1 MAAALGGAGAAEEQE
16 RWLADALSVVK
27 QQAFHMKRAL
37 DANNIREALKFS
49 ALMLSELR
57 TSKLSPQKYY
67 ELYMRI
73 FDDLRHLESFF
84 GEANR
89 NGRSCADLYELVQ
102 HAGNVVPRLYLLCTV
117 GSVYIKSKEAPAKDV
132 LKDLVEMT
140 RGVQHPVRGLFL
152 RSYLSQISRD
162 KLPDV
167 GSEYAGE
174 GGAIED
180 AVEFVLQNF
189 TEMNKLWVRMQ
200 HQGGSKEKERREKE
214 RSELRDLVGK
224 NLHVLSQLEG
234 VHLEMYES
242 TVLPRILEQVVNCK
256 DEIAQFYLMDC
267 VIQVFP
273 DDFHLRTLQT
283 LLGACPQLQPG
294 VDVKTVMSQLM
305 DRLSKYAAM
314 SPEVLPEFLEVDAFS
329 KFSEAVAKVI
339 EAQPDMALD
348 GAVSLHVSLLTFVL
362 QVHSDRLDY
371 VDHVLGAMVRYLEG
385 RGKVK
390 DVKATK
396 QLMLLLTSPLEK
408 FSDIVTVLLLEN
420 FPRLMDHLD
429 TGTNKIMASVI
440 VQSILKNGTIIQES
454 ATVEALLDLL
464 KELIQETDDAV
475 PLDESDHE
483 DFLDEQG
490 LVAKLVHVLYT
501 EDPEEMYKILSTTRK
516 HLASGGSKRLPY
528 TYPSLVFC
536 TLKLVRSLQNVEES
550 EEAEGVSRS
559 KLFRF
564 LHQAASEC
572 QMEDLAYEFFTQAFV
587 LYEEDISDSKAQ
599 ITAIYLIIGTL
610 QRTLVFGPE
619 NRDTL
624 THKATGYS
632 AKLLKRPDQCRAVYT
647 CSHLFWN
654 DDERGVR
661 DGERVVL
668 CLKRA
673 LKIANAAQRMSS
685 ATRGSSGPATLFV
698 ELLNKYLY
706 FFDKGT
712 PQVTSNVIQGL
723 LQLIAAE
730 MASES
735 AAQDDATDTL
745 YRNTVAHIAYMKQKG
760 GEQGARYDLVQ
771 AGVNFDWVELARC
784 NAVAK
789 EDASEGLGND
799 CAAARCAHGHW
810 RVLPRRPAAKVGATH
825 HDGIAAHGVGAE
837 LLVLVGAAGHE
848 REVLG
853 GDDLVRVHVVAHHE
867 AAPADHAPR
876 GLRLRRVVGDARC
889 GAGDAAH
896 ERTAVALGVLL
907 QLFPHL
913 LPLVQEYFSFAPP
926 PFARLLPRASGAL
939 PFSAAPEL
947 SVVDILAASYRL
959 LTAEAAIFGPLWDW
973 SPLASLLLPQPA
985 AAAAP
990 TSENSVAAM
999 GIWEAGDEGAGGSQ
1013 VRWLAGQALA
1023 LVLRMGDGPRR
1034 RLFRHTAGL
1043 PRREE
1048 LACILWWQEL
1058 ERQLAAERARF
1069 FLEPHLDPLSRR
1081 GTEASTSGPAPRRG
1095 GLYVSVCGVQLPRRS
1110 MASGKAGAA
1119 LAAPA
1124 AVPHGDSMV
1133 LTTTTSN
1140 NLEAIAIALCRRR
1153 PVLLEGPS
1161 GVGKSALIDEVARLT
1176 DNFDV
1181 VKVHLDDQ
1189 MDSKTLLG
1197 TYVCTDTPGEFRW
1210 QPGALTQ
1217 AVNQGLWVVFEDVD
1231 MAPSEVLSALI
1242 PLLED
1247 RRLYIPGRGEVVE
1260 AHPAFQM
1267 FATVTSGAGGR
1278 VLAGSDVLRGL
1289 WTQVTIH
1296 PAADNELHQIV
1307 ESKFPTLAPIAS
1319 KLIETLR
1326 AMKRFTAE
1334 ARQAVSTETVAAGTD
1349 AVLVTRQFSTRDL
1362 LKLCKR
1368 LAALG
1373 ASLFTGPVLSD
1384 HARELVFLEA
1394 LDCFVGS
1401 VARPVYWQHMAGT
1414 IGSLWGV
1421 SVDRVRYFLA
1431 LHKPTLQIN
1440 TREAHIGRASLPVRR
1455 QEGMGTH
1462 QGTGRPL
1469 FAATGHVAR
1478 LLEKIA
1484 VATRSLEPVLLV
1496 GETGTGKT
1504 AAVQWLARQANVP
1517 LTIVNMSQQSDS
1529 ADLLG
1534 GFKPIESQ
1542 ALCGPLLDTFNRLFR
1557 RTFSYQH
1564 NHDFLARLQKFAE
1577 KSRWAHLLKAFD
1589 LAMEKVS
1596 GLLKDSKGS
1605 LLQQEQGM
1613 QEGPRQRKKRK
1624 QLDDATV
1631 KDWRDFRKD
1640 LDRVKRQ
1647 VEASENAFAF
1657 SFVEGALVKAL
1668 AMGRWLLLDEINLAP
1683 ADTLERLTGVLEG
1696 EAGSLALTERGDVA
1710 TVVRHE
1716 GFRIF
1721 ACMNPATDVGKK
1733 DLPPGLRQ
1741 RFTEIF
1747 VDELTEPDDLC
1758 PIVYQYMEGTSPS
1771 PPVDD
1776 VVNFYLAAR
1785 REAEET
1791 LLDGANQRPQYSL
1804 RTLTRALEYT
1814 KSAVATYGF
1823 QRALFDGF
1831 SMSFLTLLER
1841 QCRPTMEHLI
1851 AKYLLKQV
1859 GDSSPAFKS
1868 LLRPPPQP
1876 SPHHV
1881 LFEHF
1886 WVEGGDA
1893 LELGP
1898 SETPAD
1904 STGGYVLT
1912 ESVREHLKNLARAVL
1927 VRKYPILLQGPT
1939 SSGKTSLIEY
1949 MAGRTGHRAVR
1960 INNHEHTDLQ
1970 EYLGSYVTDAAGKL
1984 KFQEGILV
1992 EAVRKGYWI
2001 ILDELNLMTIKPH
2014 PHFLLFAT
2022 QNPPG
2027 IYGGRKVLSR
2037 AFRNRFMELHVDDIP
2052 ESELRVILEKK
2063 SLIPGSYAM
2072 KMVEVMK
2079 ELQRHRQQSQMF
2091 AGKHGFIT
2099 ARDLFRWAD
2108 RHANGYE
2115 ELATNGYLLLA
2126 ERLRSDTEKAVV
2138 QSALERQLRVQL
2150 NPAAFHEECAIAQ
2163 FDLLRERVAA
2173 FDMAATLGRIVWT
2186 RSFKRLFNLVE
2197 RCLRHNEPVL
2207 LVGDTGTGKTT
2218 VCQLLGLLRQQQLHI
2233 INCHQH
2239 TETSDFLGGFRP
2251 IRDKDRISSQF
2262 SSLSAGLITS
2272 ETFQSVNT
2280 TKVLP
2285 GIENAS
2291 ATLAAARAAVRTIEE
2306 QMKVG
2311 EPGPRKPQLPA
2322 GSVQAAHAGLV
2333 DLRRR
2338 VSEME
2343 QLQQSWHSL
2352 FAWHDGPLVTAM
2364 KDGDMILVDEISLA
2378 EDSILERLNSVLEP
2392 KRLLV
2397 LAEKGGE
2404 EVEELIAAPGF
2415 RLLATMNPGGDF
2427 GKKELSPALRN
2438 RFTEIWVPALTDI
2451 ADLRS
2456 IVQDRLENS
2465 GLEELLE
2472 PLLQFWQWCQMLPQ
2486 SSRVLSIRDLLSWVT
2501 FIKRAEASIGMWLAY
2516 AHGAHLVL
2524 LDGLGLGMGL
2534 GEEVASQLR
2543 AKCFQ
2548 FLLGQIPQ
2556 EHRARV
2562 VGSCEPSR
2570 LPSTDGESSRRD
2582 MEGLDMDKFG
2592 IDPFFIAKGLHA
2604 VKGDVFNM
2612 AAPTTSRNAMRVLR
2626 AMQLPK
2632 AVLVEGSPGIGKT
2645 SLVSAIAAASGHRL
2659 VRINLSEQTDMMDL
2673 LGTDLPVD
2681 GGQGG
2686 EFAWSDG
2693 VFLQALKAGDWVLL
2707 DELNLASQSIL
2718 EGLNACLDHRAEVF
2732 IPELGESVK
2741 CPPSFRIFA
2750 CQNPLQQGGG
2760 RKGLP
2765 RSFLNRFT
2773 KVYVELLESQDLH
2786 FIAAALH
2793 PGLPEQQLLKMIEF
2807 NQQLYQDTMVARK
2820 YGHAGAP
2827 WEFNLRDVLRWCSLL
2842 EQEGPNG
2849 SPAQFLDLVY
2859 LQRMRTAED
2868 RRQVLALFQRVFQ
2881 ENLQIE
2887 THPRLV
2893 LTSEELR
2900 VGLAVIQRM
2909 QGTCGASEPAA
2920 APPQLLPGAMNA
2932 LENLAHVV
2940 RQGWMSIIVGPAAS
2954 GKTSLVRLLARL
2966 AGVRCH
2972 EYALTSGTDT
2982 TELLGCFE
2990 QRDMSQALRHL
3001 EGRVAEAVESACGTL
3016 LSSAEDARTSSSLHQ
3031 QRLQSYQRLQGL
3043 WASFKQ
3049 KAHCAEQDTDLSSK
3063 PEEQV
3068 RVEKFLALD
3077 SVMEELETVAKYSD
3091 LEAISAPVTELRAEL
3106 CALREAASV
3115 SNVGR
3120 FQWVDGVLLKA
3131 LERGDWVVLDN
3142 ANFCNPSVLDRLNP
3156 LLEPG
3161 GCILVNERGMVEG
3174 RAVVATAHPRFRLF
3188 LLMDPAAGE
3197 VSRAMR
3203 NRGVEIFLLPPNWQ
3217 KDGPEEPVGAVLD
3230 AHSNT
3235 SCQLLVDLGL
3245 YRRTEGPLSLTPT
3258 DTSFRDSLRIL
3269 ALAGIPGW
3277 HLPVAMSGA
3286 HEEAQALSRTVTT
3299 RELAHWASL
3308 TSALLVQG
3316 TPSDRSLASGWLH
3329 TYRRHSSGTLDFSAL
3344 QHVFDRHMHDGQIGV
3359 PEALSVSL
3367 AVPLQALLQDPE
3379 ATRVLSEGHLLA
3391 VTAVTS
3397 IVRCASALWR
3407 DLVQQ
3412 QGPERAASQWQQRQM
3427 FLTRFV
3433 PADILQSHLLGPQEE
3448 VPCRAAEAEDLQLRY
3463 AGLWFVE
3470 LADSADAPI
3479 RLQMLEAWATVLQG
3493 TTSGAASMPGRLAT
3507 AYAAELAHPISME
3520 VLKQQPAESANLM
3533 RALEAL
3539 RATLWQGL
3547 EEADVLRAVPQGAGG
3562 STIQQSFRYCTRL
3575 DERGMFQAS
3584 HAMVAVLYPLFCSLR
3599 QLEEAALVE
3608 AVSNAWSPQLHV
3620 AFVAVLEWHAAMWR
3634 LVCELEL
3641 DKTAFLLTW
3650 RSLKAALME
3659 LLGCV
3664 KQMGFSELDNRV
3676 QGVTQVA
3683 HMLDQA
3689 WGLAGGPA
3697 GQPLLWEHGGHPPV
3711 APSLEL
3717 FEEDARLLAVCES
3730 LSTHPLPDGD
3740 RAWVA
3745 STSTRTRW
3753 LALEGLS
3760 LLRWYSQLR
3769 ADAKTCSLVPERT
3782 FEVGVL
3788 LRSWELLEER
3798 VQAERAS
3805 YSAPHWCDLVPT
3817 TESVAD
3823 NRREQLGPL
3832 RFPASLLRWPSS
3844 RTLWY
3849 QLLPLLDQT
3858 TLVRDLDL
3866 LARLAKAVYVCSNN
3880 GMDAHQCTYDQVTIE
3895 DLKQALDYGLATSSR
3910 SPAGFVPHQ
3919 HLIWVMQARQ
3929 SQQVSD
3935 TAGDAQVMRVMVQEL
3950 WYRWHA
3956 ANWQNT
3962 LANVPPSLVNDQDP
3976 VLEQG
3981 LLLGAGSRQLAQFAA
3996 TAGPARLY
4004 QSSRTTFTASLLM
4017 TGATPIKDHTARR
4030 HQLQLAAQHLW
4041 QGASEEKL
4049 DLATLDL
4056 GNASHLFMET
4066 IWSHRASFASQD
4078 VDAIGPL
4085 MAELHAG
4092 IVQELTEP
4100 MQRIPDLAAILSRST
4115 HAKLR
4120 AVSQT
4125 FIVPCATILHGTA
4138 WTSTLPED
4146 IGSQSSDGS
4155 RGKVWTLLGAA
4166 RLHLLLPA
4174 DGCDPAARIAFEKEH
4189 LERKLSALRVEIVV
4203 REASEGLRS
4212 GQLGSRKVRALI
4224 SQAARL
4230 QREIAELSKQVCL
4243 RPSPPQFH
4251 ALFEDVTRFLATSAS
4266 SHKVQNVIDRLEGYS
4281 GATEAQ
4287 IFQEISTWQGTI
4299 AQFISHLSTH
4309 YPMYRDICQ
4318 PIQLALYELMYG
4330 SSIMLLH
4337 AVSTGQHQRLND
4349 LLIKLMGFPHVI
4361 MEPKVVQASQSTCT
4375 SLELPED
4382 ALSELLTEETK
4393 GALCQLSAST
4403 DKDVVLE
4410 LELSLLHVS
4419 LTQIA
4424 HRSIHAGFKSC
4435 SAIQIV
4441 GKTMKHFADIWSTMK
4456 ESRRAKELAQEEE
4469 YRYKVQTTTLET
4481 EDELDE
4487 AAYQAQFGNHRKA
4500 YADLIQPE
4508 MASAEEDDERADRPD
4523 GMKDSESND
4532 DENHADRTWL
4542 LLHEHLL
4549 ARIVELHDWFFTS
4562 KGHAVIPSN
4571 KRLDSFT
4578 TSYSVGLLLLKALG
4592 MVGRADVD
4600 SQTQLGHLLRL
4611 CVEYEQITKVA
4622 PAYER
4627 QPSFESSQDI
4637 NAAELSLLLKP
4648 LAALLKRVG
4657 SLLDEWPEHPILMQL
4672 VAISERVLGLT
4683 SNAPLMKAL
4692 VGLELL
4698 VEKAQLWEVNAAK
4711 FVSLAAELDE
4721 VSCIIMRWRKLELA
4735 SWPLMLE
4742 SMRRKHEDAAEKAR
4756 ALRLCKAMY
4765 TLPLL
4770 LLKMTCNNTL
4780 ELYALW
4786 QMWFMLYDLLHRPV
4800 GEDLEDYVMATMSS
4814 LEEFLQT
4821 ASYGD
4826 FQKRLRMLL
4835 AFHRQ
4840 LLQQLILDNHSP
4852 RERRLQQQIAD
4863 VLFNLHSYYSQFLPE
4878 LGNTLAAGTGP
4889 LERELKDFVRLAKW
4903 EDRNYYSMAA
4913 SAEKAH
4919 RKLHKILRK
4928 FDVLLKQPMLQLLTK
4943 LSQKGGQLETLD
4955 ASKVTITSSANKV
4968 PTRRGL
4974 TQPADNLEERKE
4986 LQDMLRGLTEQVTA
5000 LTLSNHSARA
5010 ADSMTTMKNGPY
5022 YLQHLPSLVAKMAML
5037 LNGSALSQAAEQRRE
5052 EGYTSL
5058 EEISEAIIE
5067 RSQALKEKETKKN
5080 VKKKALVDL
5089 LRLLRQVGLS
5099 HRKTSVPLEDRDS
5112 RTWYLQPAVHVEEE
5126 MASLTSPGLDGQL
5139 DLGTTIPTIS
5149 ATFSRADAYY
5159 LQNMCLIQSLWQG
5172 ALSFNKD
5179 LSLREVDLS
5188 VKYTEHLLHWQ
5199 QTQRRRMLKF
5209 AHQISQLTG
5218 LAVTLK
5224 HLGGVEDLPPQAPTI
5239 IWIQRQKAYLDTLS
5253 SMLLDMHLL
5262 ISTAVRLG
5270 VTACSYGQGS
5280 APSILA
5286 VTSAEK
5292 LLMDSAGKIS
5302 SCKER
5307 LDTVLFGGPSMLNT
5321 SRKLPIIVT
5330 PAMRDLVAQNFHMVG
5345 EIRVRWEAAI
5355 QAEYG
5360 RRRVMPGWESLKQ
5373 SLDEGHRLEQAFEA
5387 EQPATRVLDGPAAE
5401 SLSAECERAIQEVL
5415 KATQALV
5422 RLNREVSAASPVQSE
5437 TTDNRPCEVP
5447 DNGGATEDLES
5458 RDSCHSSVQEQTDTD
5473 QVTLAVEGTIM
5484 SWSAR
5489 ILEQMEALRLDK
5501 VASAVGRT
5509 IENLRLLGGGSHA
5522 VAALLASMHHMHYL
5536 LQLLRVA
5543 ALALLR
5549 NYARLHKGTA
5559 KLGYVLANLF
5569 CALFKDGYCTPVE
5582 EKAGDEGGGQM
5593 EDASGTGM
5601 GEGQGRKDVSDE
5613 IEDEEQL
5620 VGTEE
5625 KEKEKQEHEEPKSD
5639 VKDKKGI
5646 EMEQDFDGELFDIS
5660 SDEYEENEA
5669 EEEDE
5674 DEPQQQL
5681 DQEMGDKGGEDEEVV
5696 DEKLWR
5702 EGDDEG
5708 DGKEEGREEKFEKD
5722 APVSGVDEDQVE
5734 YRAKQELEE
5743 EEEREGEE
5751 GKKGERDQKEER
5763 KAAAQEEEGGEE
5775 AGGKNS
5781 PDEVD
5786 EDETGDAAG
5795 QETEESHR
5803 IQPRVEEELELKEDM
5818 ELDGGEEEEKEGED
5832 AEDGDEQQQ
5841 EHPEDAVNTERMAE
5855 EDSGQEE
5862 GGKKGASDELP
5873 QDDVVDEEVGER
5885 EKQLGAEAEPEE
5897 GAGDVEEAVHAELER
5912 AGAPGPAPAEDV
5924 TVDVAPVPAFQQ
5936 APQDSRKA
5944 GEAAAGVSSGSHSQ
5958 QQASQAQPVPVE
5970 QQEVVGA
5977 APGEP
5982 AAAQEEQRQSFSRSA
5997 RGEETVQ
6004 PQGEEEERRA
6014 AGEAEERKRLDANP
6028 NRSLGD
6034 ILRQWQEQV
6043 QLLGGA
6049 EEERD
6054 GDAGAAEEEEQD
6066 GDRDRGRQA
6075 KEYEYVGKQEVGGDQ
6090 ALGAATEE
6098 QLLQE
6103 RHRRNDGPDKEM
6115 DDPQR
6120 PAEVL
6125 AEEAAEV
6132 TMEEAVTK
6140 PEPQKRSGRL
6150 LGESTIDQDDELRAN
6165 GLLPEKEVDEHDY
6178 DVEMEEEEA
6187 ADDSG
6192 EAPGVSSFVAVRHMS
6207 ALEEAA
6213 PRLSEQDAQE
6223 VRRDVEHE
6231 VYQWQSG
6238 GEEQGLRMERGR
6250 AAWQHLEQLTGRLA
6264 MELAEQLRLI
6274 LEPTLATKL
6283 AGDYRTGKR
6292 INMKKV
6298 IPYIASQF
6306 RKDKIWLRR
6315 TKPNKRDYQVLLAI
6329 DDSRSMAETRC
6340 GHLALEAMATIA
6352 KALGQLEIA
6361 QLAVVSFGQTGQ
6373 VRLVHPFERPFSSEA
6388 GAQVVSQFSF
6398 RQENTIVDE
6407 PGVDLLKFLG
6417 RLLETAALRASAA
6430 SSRGTLQQ
6438 LVLIIADGRF
6448 HEKESL
6454 RRRVREAMSRRQL
6467 LAFIVLDNPK
6477 DSILDMQ
6484 SVSFAGGGPTFTK
6497 YLDTFPFPYYIL
6509 LNDIEALP
6517 RTLADLLRQIASRGA
6532 PGPELNLTA
6541 KGSED
6546 EQRRALW

>member
-1 MAAALGGAGAAEEQE
+1 MQ
-16 RWLADALSVVK
+16 
-27 QQAFHMKRAL
+27 
-37 DANNIREALKFS
+37 
-49 ALMLSELR
+49 R
-57 TSKLSPQKYY
+57 TS
-67 ELYMRI
+67 
-73 FDDLRHLESFF
+73 
-84 GEANR
+84 
-89 NGRSCADLYELVQ
+89 
-102 HAGNVVPRLYLLCTV
+102 
-117 GSVYIKSKEAPAKDV
+117 
-132 LKDLVEMT
+132 
-140 RGVQHPVRGLFL
+140 VR
-152 RSYLSQISRD
+152 
-162 KLPDV
+162 
-167 GSEYAGE
+167 
-174 GGAIED
+174 
-180 AVEFVLQNF
+180 
-189 TEMNKLWVRMQ
+189 
-200 HQGGSKEKERREKE
+200 
-214 RSELRDLVGK
+214 
-224 NLHVLSQLEG
+224 
-234 VHLEMYES
+234 
-242 TVLPRILEQVVNCK
+242 
-256 DEIAQFYLMDC
+256 
-267 VIQVFP
+267 
-273 DDFHLRTLQT
+273 
-283 LLGACPQLQPG
+283 
-294 VDVKTVMSQLM
+294 
-305 DRLSKYAAM
+305 
-314 SPEVLPEFLEVDAFS
+314 
-329 KFSEAVAKVI
+329 
-339 EAQPDMALD
+339 
-348 GAVSLHVSLLTFVL
+348 
-362 QVHSDRLDY
+362 
-371 VDHVLGAMVRYLEG
+371 
-385 RGKVK
+385 
-390 DVKATK
+390 
-396 QLMLLLTSPLEK
+396 
-408 FSDIVTVLLLEN
+408 
-420 FPRLMDHLD
+420 
-429 TGTNKIMASVI
+429 
-440 VQSILKNGTIIQES
+440 
-454 ATVEALLDLL
+454 
-464 KELIQETDDAV
+464 
-475 PLDESDHE
+475 
-483 DFLDEQG
+483 
-490 LVAKLVHVLYT
+490 
-501 EDPEEMYKILSTTRK
+501 
-516 HLASGGSKRLPY
+516 
-528 TYPSLVFC
+528 
-536 TLKLVRSLQNVEES
+536 
-550 EEAEGVSRS
+550 
-559 KLFRF
+559 
-564 LHQAASEC
+564 
-572 QMEDLAYEFFTQAFV
+572 
-587 LYEEDISDSKAQ
+587 
-599 ITAIYLIIGTL
+599 
-610 QRTLVFGPE
+610 
-619 NRDTL
+619 
-624 THKATGYS
+624 
-632 AKLLKRPDQCRAVYT
+632 
-647 CSHLFWN
+647 
-654 DDERGVR
+654 
-661 DGERVVL
+661 
-668 CLKRA
+668 
-673 LKIANAAQRMSS
+673 
-685 ATRGSSGPATLFV
+685 
-698 ELLNKYLY
+698 
-706 FFDKGT
+706 
-712 PQVTSNVIQGL
+712 
-723 LQLIAAE
+723 
-730 MASES
+730 
-735 AAQDDATDTL
+735 
-745 YRNTVAHIAYMKQKG
+745 
-760 GEQGARYDLVQ
+760 
-771 AGVNFDWVELARC
+771 
-784 NAVAK
+784 
-789 EDASEGLGND
+789 
-799 CAAARCAHGHW
+799 
-810 RVLPRRPAAKVGATH
+810 
-825 HDGIAAHGVGAE
+825 
-837 LLVLVGAAGHE
+837 
-848 REVLG
+848 
-853 GDDLVRVHVVAHHE
+853 
-867 AAPADHAPR
+867 
-876 GLRLRRVVGDARC
+876 
-889 GAGDAAH
+889 
-896 ERTAVALGVLL
+896 
-907 QLFPHL
+907 
-913 LPLVQEYFSFAPP
+913 PLVQEYYSFAPP
-926 PFARLLPRASGAL
+926 PFARMLPRPPSAL

-947 SVVDILAASYRL
+947 SMVDILAASYRL

-985 AAAAP
+985 AAALP
-990 TSENSVAAM
+990 TSENLVAAM
-999 GIWEAGDEGAGGSQ
+999 GIWEADNNGAGESQ

-1058 ERQLAAERARF
+1058 ERQLAAERARS
-1069 FLEPHLDPLSRR
+1069 FLEPVLDPLSRG

-1110 MASGKAGAA
+1110 MASGKAVAA

-1124 AVPHGDSMV
+1124 AVPHGDNMV

-1267 FATVTSGAGGR
+1267 FATVTTGASGR

-1289 WTQVTIH
+1289 WTHVNIH

-1307 ESKFPTLAPIAS
+1307 ESKFPTLGPIAS

-1334 ARQAVSTETVAAGTD
+1334 ARQAVFTETVAAGTD

-1373 ASLFTGPVLSD
+1373 ASLLTGPVLSD

-1401 VARPVYWQHMAGT
+1401 VARPVYRQHMAAT

-1455 QEGMGTH
+1455 PEGMGTR
-1462 QGTGRPL
+1462 QGAGEPR

-1478 LLEKIA
+1478 LLEKIT

-1557 RTFSYQH
+1557 RTFSYQVPPINGAASSKSILLSLISH

-1596 GLLKDSKGS
+1596 VLLKESKGG
-1605 LLQQEQGM
+1605 LLQQEQEM
-1613 QEGPRQRKKRK
+1613 QEGPRKRKKRK
-1624 QLDDATV
+1624 QLDNATV
-1631 KDWRDFRKD
+1631 NEWRDFRKD

-1668 AMGRWLLLDEINLAP
+1668 VMGRWLLLDEINLAP

-1696 EAGSLALTERGDVA
+1696 ETGSLALTERGDVA

-1747 VDELTEPDDLC
+1747 VDELTEPEDLC
-1758 PIVYQYMEGTSPS
+1758 PIVYQYLEGTSPS

-1851 AKYLLKQV
+1851 AKHLLKQV

-1898 SETPAD
+1898 SETAAD
-1904 STGGYVLT
+1904 SAGGYILT

-1970 EYLGSYVTDAAGKL
+1970 EYLGSYVTDTAGRL

-2063 SLIPGSYAM
+2063 SLIPGSNTNTLLISRSYAM

-2173 FDMAATLGRIVWT
+2173 ADMAATLGRIVWT

-2197 RCLRHNEPVL
+2197 RCLHHNEPVL

-2218 VCQLLGLLRQQQLHI
+2218 VCQLLGLLRQQQLHVL
-2233 INCHQH
+2233 NCHQH
-2239 TETSDFLGGFRP
+2239 TETSDFLGGFHP
-2251 IRDKDRISSQF
+2251 IRDKDRICSQF
-2262 SSLSAGLITS
+2262 SSLSAGLIAS
-2272 ETFQSVNT
+2272 KTFQSVNT

-2291 ATLAAARAAVRTIEE
+2291 ATLAAARAAVRTMEE
-2306 QMKVG
+2306 QTKVG
-2311 EPGPRKPQLPA
+2311 ELGPRKTQLPA
-2322 GSVQAAHAGLV
+2322 GSVDTGLV

-2343 QLQQSWHSL
+2343 QLQRSWHSL

-2364 KDGDMILVDEISLA
+2364 KDGNMILIDEISLA

-2404 EVEELIAAPGF
+2404 EVEELFAAPCF

-2456 IVQDRLENS
+2456 IVQDRLQNS

-2501 FIKRAEASIGMWLAY
+2501 FIKRAEPSIGKWLAY

-2534 GEEVASQLR
+2534 DEEVASQLR

-2562 VGSCEPSR
+2562 VGSCKPSR
-2570 LPSTDGESSRRD
+2570 LPSADGDSSGRD
-2582 MEGLDMDKFG
+2582 MKGPDMDMFG
-2592 IDPFFIAKGLHA
+2592 IDPFFIAKGSHA
-2604 VKGDVFNM
+2604 IKRDMFNM

-2645 SLVSAIAAASGHRL
+2645 SLVSAIAAASGHQL

-2681 GGQGG
+2681 GGRGG

-2718 EGLNACLDHRAEVF
+2718 EGLNACLDHRAEVY
-2732 IPELGESVK
+2732 IPELGKSVK

-2773 KVYVELLESQDLH
+2773 KVYVELLESQDLY

-2793 PGLPEQQLLKMIEF
+2793 PGLPEQQLLKMIDF
-2807 NQQLYQDTMVARK
+2807 NQHLYQDTMVARK

-2827 WEFNLRDVLRWCSLL
+2827 WEFNLRDVLRWCSLV

-2868 RRQVLALFQRVFQ
+2868 RRQVLALFQRIFQ
-2881 ENLQIE
+2881 ESVQIE

-2900 VGLAVIQRM
+2900 VGSAVVQRM

-2966 AGVRCH
+2966 AGARCH
-2972 EYALTSGTDT
+2972 EYALTSSTDT

-2990 QRDMSQALRHL
+2990 QRDTSQALRHL

-3016 LSSAEDARTSSSLHQ
+3016 LSSAEDSRPSGSLHQ
-3031 QRLQSYQRLQGL
+3031 QHLQGYQRLQGL

-3049 KAHCAEQDTDLSSK
+3049 KARCAEQDTDLSSK

-3068 RVEKFLALD
+3068 KVEQILALD
-3077 SVMEELETVAKYSD
+3077 SVMEELGSVAKYSNC
-3091 LEAISAPVTELRAEL
+3091 EAFSAPAIELRAEL
-3106 CALREAASV
+3106 CALREAAGL

-3161 GCILVNERGMVEG
+3161 GCILVNERGMVGG

-3188 LLMDPAAGE
+3188 LLMDPAAGD

-3203 NRGVEIFLLPPNWQ
+3203 NRGVEIFLLPPDWQ
-3217 KDGPEEPVGAVLD
+3217 KDGPEEPLGAVLD
-3230 AHSNT
+3230 AHSTT

-3245 YRRTEGPLSLTPT
+3245 YRRTEGPLPLTPT
-3258 DTSFRDSLRIL
+3258 DTSFRDCLRIL

-3277 HLPVAMSGA
+3277 HLPAAMSGA
-3286 HEEAQALSRTVTT
+3286 HEEALALSRTVTT

-3308 TSALLVQG
+3308 RSALLVQG
-3316 TPSDRSLASGWLH
+3316 TPSDRSFASSWLH
-3329 TYRRHSSGTLDFSAL
+3329 TYRRHSSGTLDGSAL
-3344 QHVFDRHMHDGQIGV
+3344 QHVFDRHMHDGQISL
-3359 PEALSVSL
+3359 PEALGVSL
-3367 AVPLQALLQDPE
+3367 AVPLQAVLHDPE

-3397 IVRCASALWR
+3397 IVRRASALWR
-3407 DLVQQ
+3407 DLVQL
-3412 QGPERAASQWQQRQM
+3412 QGPEKAASQWQQRQM
-3427 FLTRFV
+3427 FLSRFV
-3433 PADILQSHLLGPQEE
+3433 PADVLQSHLMASQEE
-3448 VPCRAAEAEDLQLRY
+3448 VLCRAAEVEDLQLRY

-3493 TTSGAASMPGRLAT
+3493 STSGAASMLGRLAT
-3507 AYAAELAHPISME
+3507 AYAAELAHPISVE

-3539 RATLWQGL
+3539 RAALWQGL
-3547 EEADVLRAVPQGAGG
+3547 EEADVLRAVPQGSGG
-3562 STIQQSFRYCTRL
+3562 SPIQQSFRYCTRL
-3575 DERGMFQAS
+3575 DERRMFQIS

-3599 QLEEAALVE
+3599 QLEQVALVE
-3608 AVSNAWSPQLHV
+3608 AVSNVWSPQLHV
-3620 AFVAVLEWHAAMWR
+3620 AFIAMLEWHAAMWR

-3659 LLGCV
+3659 LLGYV
-3664 KQMGFSELDNRV
+3664 KQMGFSESDNRV
-3676 QGVTQVA
+3676 QGVAQVA

-3697 GQPLLWEHGGHPPV
+3697 GQPLLLEHGGHPPV

-3717 FEEDARLLAVCES
+3717 FEEDALLLAVCES

-3745 STSTRTRW
+3745 SISTRTRW

-3769 ADAKTCSLVPERT
+3769 ADATTCSLVPAKT

-3788 LRSWELLEER
+3788 LRSSELVEER

-3817 TESVAD
+3817 TESVVD
-3823 NRREQLGPL
+3823 DRREQGGPL

-3880 GMDAHQCTYDQVTIE
+3880 GMDTHQCTYDQVIIE
-3895 DLKQALDYGLATSSR
+3895 DLKEALDYGLATSSR
-3910 SPAGFVPHQ
+3910 SPADFVPHQ
-3919 HLIWVMQARQ
+3919 HLIWLMQARQ

-3935 TAGDAQVMRVMVQEL
+3935 TVGDAQVMRVMVQEL

-3976 VLEQG
+3976 VLGQG
-3981 LLLGAGSRQLAQFAA
+3981 LLLGAGSRQFAQFAA

-4030 HQLQLAAQHLW
+4030 HQLQLAARHLW
-4041 QGASEEKL
+4041 QQASEEKL

-4056 GNASHLFMET
+4056 TNASHIFMET

-4085 MAELHAG
+4085 MTG
-4092 IVQELTEP
+4092 IVQALTEP
-4100 MQRIPDLAAILSRST
+4100 MQQISDLAAILSRST

-4120 AVSQT
+4120 TVSQS
-4125 FIVPCATILHGTA
+4125 FLLPCATILYGTA
-4138 WTSTLPED
+4138 WTSTMPQ
-4146 IGSQSSDGS
+4146 GSQDLDGS
-4155 RGKVWTLLGAA
+4155 RGKAWTLLGAA

-4189 LERKLSALRVEIVV
+4189 LERKLSTLRVEIVV

-4224 SQAARL
+4224 SQGALL

-4243 RPSPPQFH
+4243 RPSPPQFL
-4251 ALFEDVTRFLATSAS
+4251 ALFEDVSRFIATSAS
-4266 SHKVQNVIDRLEGYS
+4266 SHKVQNVITRLEGYS
-4281 GATEAQ
+4281 DATEAQ

-4337 AVSTGQHQRLND
+4337 AVSKGQHQRLND

-4375 SLELPED
+4375 PLELPED
-4382 ALSELLTEETK
+4382 ASSELLTEETR

-4419 LTQIA
+4419 LIQIA
-4424 HRSIHAGFKSC
+4424 HQSIHAKFKSC

-4441 GKTMKHFADIWSTMK
+4441 GKTMKRFADIWSAMK
-4456 ESRRAKELAQEEE
+4456 ESRRAKELEQEEE

-4487 AAYQAQFGNHRKA
+4487 AAYQAQFGDHRKT
-4500 YADLIQPE
+4500 YADLVQLE
-4508 MASAEEDDERADRPD
+4508 LASAEEDDERADRAD
-4523 GMKDSESND
+4523 GMKDSDSND
-4532 DENHADRTWL
+4532 NDKHGDRTWL

-4549 ARIVELHDWFFTS
+4549 ACIVELHDWFFTS
-4562 KGHAVIPSN
+4562 KSTALALYSRSFYLQGDEAIPSN
-4571 KRLDSFT
+4571 KRLGSFT
-4578 TSYSVGLLLLKALG
+4578 ASYSVGLLLLKALG

-4600 SQTQLGHLLRL
+4600 GQTQLGHLLRL
-4611 CVEYEQITKVA
+4611 CIEYEQITKVA

-4627 QPSFESSQDI
+4627 QPSFESSQDT
-4637 NAAELSLLLKP
+4637 NAAELSLILKP

-4657 SLLDEWPEHPILMQL
+4657 SLLDDWPEHPILMQL
-4672 VAISERVLGLT
+4672 VAISERVLGLP

-4698 VEKAQLWEVNAAK
+4698 VEKAQLWEVNAAN

-4742 SMRRKHEDAAEKAR
+4742 SIRRKHADAAEKAHVVHAVR
-4756 ALRLCKAMY
+4756 PLTPSGRRRSRGLCYGHHEQGFKPCPCL
-4765 TLPLL
+4765 TLHTVFP
-4770 LLKMTCNNTL
+4770 
-4780 ELYALW
+4780 
-4786 QMWFMLYDLLHRPV
+4786 F
-4800 GEDLEDYVMATMSS
+4800 S

-4826 FQKRLRMLL
+4826 FKRRLRMLL
-4835 AFHRQ
+4835 AFHHQ
-4840 LLQQLILDNHSP
+4840 LLQQLMLEKTTP

-4878 LGNTLAAGTGP
+4878 LENTLAAGTGP

-4943 LSQKGGQLETLD
+4943 LSQKAGQLEILD
-4955 ASKVTITSSANKV
+4955 AGKVTRTSSADKV
-4968 PTRRGL
+4968 PTRRGS
-4974 TQPADNLEERKE
+4974 ADNSEERKE
-4986 LQDMLRGLTEQVTA
+4986 LQDMLRGLTEQVTT
-5000 LTLSNHSARA
+5000 LTLSNYSARA
-5010 ADSMTTMKNGPY
+5010 ADSMTIMKSGPY

-5037 LNGSALSQAAEQRRE
+5037 LSGSVLSQAAEQRRE

-5126 MASLTSPGLDGQL
+5126 MASLTSPGLDEQL
-5139 DLGTTIPTIS
+5139 DLGTTVPTIS

-5199 QTQRRRMLKF
+5199 QAQRRRMLKF

-5224 HLGGVEDLPPQAPTI
+5224 DLGGVEKLPSQAPAI
-5239 IWIQRQKAYLDTLS
+5239 IWLKRQKAYLDASS
-5253 SMLLDMHLL
+5253 SMLLDMQLL
-5262 ISTAVRLG
+5262 ISTAVRSG
-5270 VTACSYGQGS
+5270 VMASSYGQSS

-5292 LLMDSAGKIS
+5292 LLLDSADKIS
-5302 SCKER
+5302 SCKDR
-5307 LDTVLFGGPSMLNT
+5307 LDSVLFGGSSTLNT
-5321 SRKLPIIVT
+5321 SRKLPTIVT
-5330 PAMRDLVAQNFHMVG
+5330 PAMRDLVAENFHTVG
-5345 EIRVRWEAAI
+5345 EIRDRWEAAM
-5355 QAEYG
+5355 QVEYG
-5360 RRRVMPGWESLKQ
+5360 RRRVMPGWEPLKQ
-5373 SLDEGHRLEQAFEA
+5373 KLDEGYRLGQAFAA

-5401 SLSAECERAIQEVL
+5401 SLSAECELAIQDVL

-5437 TTDNRPCEVP
+5437 TTDIRPCQVP
-5447 DNGGATEDLES
+5447 EKGGVTEDLES
-5458 RDSCHSSVQEQTDTD
+5458 RDSSLQEQTDID

-5484 SWSAR
+5484 SWSTR
-5489 ILEQMEALRLDK
+5489 ISEQMEALRLDK

-5509 IENLRLLGGGSHA
+5509 IENLMLLGVGSHA

-5543 ALALLR
+5543 ALGLLR

-5593 EDASGTGM
+5593 EDAGGTGM

-5625 KEKEKQEHEEPKSD
+5625 KGKEKQEHEEPKSD
-5639 VKDKKGI
+5639 AKDKKGI

-5660 SDEYEENEA
+5660 SDEYEEHEA
-5669 EEEDE
+5669 EEEDD
-5674 DEPQQQL
+5674 DEPQQL
-5681 DQEMGDKGGEDEEVV
+5681 DQEMGNNGGEDEEVV

-5708 DGKEEGREEKFEKD
+5708 DGQEEGGEEKFEKD

-5734 YRAKQELEE
+5734 YRAKQEQEE
-5743 EEEREGEE
+5743 EEEREEDGRGEQGTK
-5751 GKKGERDQKEER
+5751 GKREER
-5763 KAAAQEEEGGEE
+5763 EAAGQEEEGGAE
-5775 AGGKNS
+5775 AGGENS

-5786 EDETGDAAG
+5786 EDEAGDAAG

-5803 IQPRVEEELELKEDM
+5803 IQPRVEEDLELKEDM
-5818 ELDGGEEEEKEGED
+5818 DLDGSEEGED
-5832 AEDGDEQQQ
+5832 AEEGGEEGAEQQQ
-5841 EHPEDAVNTERMAE
+5841 ERPEDDQNAERMAE
-5855 EDSGQEE
+5855 EDGGKEE
-5862 GGKKGASDELP
+5862 GGKGGASDEPP
-5873 QDDVVDEEVGER
+5873 QDETGDKDVEEVGER
-5885 EKQLGAEAEPEE
+5885 EKQLSVEEEPEE
-5897 GAGDVEEAVHAELER
+5897 DAGDVEEAVHAELER
-5912 AGAPGPAPAEDV
+5912 ARAPGPAPAEDV
-5924 TVDVAPVPAFQQ
+5924 KVDSALVPAFQQ
-5936 APQDSRKA
+5936 ALQDSRKA

-5958 QQASQAQPVPVE
+5958 LQASQAQPVPVE
-5970 QQEVVGA
+5970 QQEVAKA
-5977 APGEP
+5977 AQGEP
-5982 AAAQEEQRQSFSRSA
+5982 AAAQEEQRQSLSRST

-6004 PQGEEEERRA
+6004 PQGEAEERRA

-6049 EEERD
+6049 EEARE
-6054 GDAGAAEEEEQD
+6054 GDAGVAEEEEEQD
-6066 GDRDRGRQA
+6066 GDCDTDYRQS

-6103 RHRRNDGPDKEM
+6103 RHRRNDGLDKEM
-6115 DDPQR
+6115 DGAQR

-6125 AEEAAEV
+6125 AEEATEV

-6150 LGESTIDQDDELRAN
+6150 LGKSTIDQDDELRAD
-6165 GLLPEKEVDEHDY
+6165 GLSPDDEVDEYDY

-6187 ADDSG
+6187 ADGSR
-6192 EAPGVSSFVAVRHMS
+6192 EAPAVSSFVAVRQMS

-6352 KALGQLEIA
+6352 KGLGQLEIA

-6373 VRLVHPFERPFSSEA
+6373 VRLVHPFDRAFSSEA

-6407 PGVDLLKFLG
+6407 PGIDLLQFLG
-6417 RLLETAALRASAA
+6417 GLLEIAALRASAA

-6467 LAFIVLDNPK
+6467 LAFIVLDNPN

-6484 SVSFAGGGPTFTK
+6484 SVSFAGGRPTFTK

-6517 RTLADLLRQIASRGA
+6517 RTLADLLRQRFVTKRGQLGKNGKKRGRSTSREMLLRDSKPRSPWA
-6532 PGPELNLTA
+6532 
-6541 KGSED
+6541 
-6546 EQRRALW
+6546 

>member
-67 ELYMRI
+67 ELLHRAQNSCDTVEFGTPLDFVPEALLDRNLDMRI

-167 GSEYAGE
+167 GSEYAGYE
-174 GGAIED
+174 VRLSNLALIV
-180 AVEFVLQNF
+180 VENNF

-242 TVLPRILEQVVNCK
+242 TVLPRIFEQVVNCK

-294 VDVKTVMSQLM
+294 VDIKTVMSQLM

-371 VDHVLGAMVRYLEG
+371 VDHVLGAMVRVLEG

-408 FSDIVTVLLLEN
+408 FSDIVTVLLLEH

-490 LVAKLVHVLYT
+490 LVAKLVHVLYA
-501 EDPEEMYKILSTTRK
+501 EDPEEMFKILSTTRR

-536 TLKLVRSLQNVEES
+536 TLKLVRCLQNVEES

-559 KLFRF
+559 KLFRY

-673 LKIANAAQRMSS
+673 LKIANAAQRMSN
-685 ATRGSSGPATLFV
+685 AARGSSGPVTLFV

-760 GEQGARYDLVQ
+760 GEQGAQYDLVQ
-771 AGVNFDWVELARC
+771 SSPVATQLRKKMRAKDWATTVRQ
-784 NAVAK
+784 
-789 EDASEGLGND
+789 
-799 CAAARCAHGHW
+799 
-810 RVLPRRPAAKVGATH
+810 PAAPMATGACSR
-825 HDGIAAHGVGAE
+825 DDPQPKLAAHGVGAK

-853 GDDLVRVHVVAHHE
+853 GDDL
-867 AAPADHAPR
+867 
-876 GLRLRRVVGDARC
+876 RVVGDARLT
-889 GAGDAAH
+889 GSDAAH

-926 PFARLLPRASGAL
+926 PFARLLPRPAGAL

-973 SPLASLLLPQPA
+973 SALASLLLPQSA

-990 TSENSVAAM
+990 TSENSVAAL
-999 GIWEAGDEGAGGSQ
+999 GIWEVDDEGAGGSK

-1023 LVLRMGDGPRR
+1023 LVLRLGDGPRR
-1034 RLFRHTAGL
+1034 RLFGHTAGL
-1043 PRREE
+1043 PRRKE

-1058 ERQLAAERARF
+1058 ERQLAAERAQF
-1069 FLEPHLDPLSRR
+1069 FLEPLLDPLSRR
-1081 GTEASTSGPAPRRG
+1081 ATEASTSGPAPRRG

-1110 MASGKAGAA
+1110 MTSDKPRAA
-1119 LAAPA
+1119 LAALA

-1260 AHPAFQM
+1260 AHPAFQI
-1267 FATVTSGAGGR
+1267 FATVTTGASGR
-1278 VLAGSDVLRGL
+1278 VLAGSEILRGL

-1296 PAADNELHQIV
+1296 PAADNELHHIV
-1307 ESKFPTLAPIAS
+1307 ASKFPALGPIAS

-1334 ARQAVSTETVAAGTD
+1334 ARQAVSTETVASGTD

-1373 ASLFTGPVLSD
+1373 ASLFTGPALSD
-1384 HARELVFLEA
+1384 HARELVYLENGTALVILIERVDVVLQA

-1401 VARPVYWQHMAGT
+1401 VARPVYRQHMAAT
-1414 IGSLWGV
+1414 IGSLWEV
-1421 SVDRVRYFLA
+1421 SVDRVRYLLA
-1431 LHKPTLQIN
+1431 LHKPTIQIN
-1440 TREAHIGRASLPVRR
+1440 TREAHIGRATLPVRR
-1455 QEGMGTH
+1455 LEGMGTH
-1462 QGTGRPL
+1462 QGAGRPL

-1478 LLEKIA
+1478 LLEKIT

-1496 GETGTGKT
+1496 SETGTGKT

-1589 LAMEKVS
+1589 LAMEKAS

-1605 LLQQEQGM
+1605 LLQQEQEM
-1613 QEGPRQRKKRK
+1613 QEGPRKRKKTK

-1631 KDWRDFRKD
+1631 KEWRDFRKD

-1710 TVVRHE
+1710 TVVRHG

-1747 VDELTEPDDLC
+1747 VDELTEPEDLC
-1758 PIVYQYMEGTSPS
+1758 PIVYQYLEGTSPS

-1785 REAEET
+1785 REAEEK

-1841 QCRPTMEHLI
+1841 QCRPIMEHLI
-1851 AKYLLKQV
+1851 AKHLLKQV
-1859 GDSSPAFKS
+1859 GDSSPAFKT

-1881 LFEHF
+1881 LFEQF

-1904 STGGYVLT
+1904 SAGGYVLT

-2001 ILDELNLMTIKPH
+2001 ILDELNLAPSDVLEALNRLLDDNRELFIPELQARQSLSLLDMTIKPH

-2052 ESELRVILEKK
+2052 ESELSVILEKK
-2063 SLIPGSYAM
+2063 SLIPGSYAT

-2079 ELQRHRQQSQMF
+2079 ELQRHRQQSRMF

-2099 ARDLFRWAD
+2099 ARDLFRCAD
-2108 RHANGYE
+2108 RQADGYE

-2150 NPAAFHEECAIAQ
+2150 NPAAFHEESAIAQ
-2163 FDLLRERVAA
+2163 FDLLREQVAA
-2173 FDMAATLGRIVWT
+2173 SDMAATLGRIVWT
-2186 RSFKRLFNLVE
+2186 QSFKRLFNLVE

-2218 VCQLLGLLRQQQLHI
+2218 VCQLLGLLRQQQLHVL
-2233 INCHQH
+2233 NCHQH

-2262 SSLSAGLITS
+2262 SSLSAGLIAS

-2280 TKVLP
+2280 TKVLS

-2291 ATLAAARAAVRTIEE
+2291 ATLAAARAAVLTFEE

-2311 EPGPRKPQLPA
+2311 ESGPRKPQLPA

-2364 KDGDMILVDEISLA
+2364 KDGDMILLDEISLA

-2404 EVEELIAAPGF
+2404 EVEELIAAPNF

-2427 GKKELSPALRN
+2427 GKKELSQLSGTDLQ
-2438 RFTEIWVPALTDI
+2438 RFG
-2451 ADLRS
+2451 
-2456 IVQDRLENS
+2456 LENS

-2501 FIKRAEASIGMWLAY
+2501 FIKRAEPSIGMWLAY
-2516 AHGAHLVL
+2516 SHGAHLVL

-2534 GEEVASQLR
+2534 GEGIASQLR

-2562 VGSCEPSR
+2562 VGSCQPSR
-2570 LPSTDGESSRRD
+2570 LPSTDGESSKKD
-2582 MEGLDMDKFG
+2582 MEGPDMDMFG
-2592 IDPFFIAKGLHA
+2592 KDPFFIAKGSHA
-2604 VKGDVFNM
+2604 VKGDMFDM

-2626 AMQLPK
+2626 AMQLSK
-2632 AVLVEGSPGIGKT
+2632 AGAELLVEGSPGIGKT

-2673 LGTDLPVD
+2673 LGTDCLWTV
-2681 GGQGG
+2681 
-2686 EFAWSDG
+2686 
-2693 VFLQALKAGDWVLL
+2693 VKAASSHGDWVLL

-2732 IPELGESVK
+2732 MPELGKSVK

-2786 FIAAALH
+2786 FIAAARH
-2793 PGLPEQQLLKMIEF
+2793 PGLPEQQLLKMIDF
-2807 NQQLYQDTMVARK
+2807 NQHLYQDTMVARK

-2827 WEFNLRDVLRWCSLL
+2827 WEFNLRDVLWWCSLL

-2868 RRQVLALFQRVFQ
+2868 RRQVLALFQQIFQ
-2881 ENLQIE
+2881 EDVHIE
-2887 THPRLV
+2887 THPRLI

-2900 VGLAVIQRM
+2900 VGSAVVQRM

-2920 APPQLLPGAMNA
+2920 AYPQLLPGAMNA

-2940 RQGWMSIIVGPAAS
+2940 CQGWMSIVVGTAAS
-2954 GKTSLVRLLARL
+2954 GKTSLVRLLACL
-2966 AGVRCH
+2966 AGARCH

-2990 QRDMSQALRHL
+2990 QRDTSQALRHL

-3016 LSSAEDARTSSSLHQ
+3016 LSSTEDARSSGSLQQ

-3049 KAHCAEQDTDLSSK
+3049 KARCAEQDTDLSSK
-3063 PEEQV
+3063 SEEQV
-3068 RVEKFLALD
+3068 KVGNILALD
-3077 SVMEELETVAKYSD
+3077 SVMEELESVAKYSG
-3091 LEAISAPVTELRAEL
+3091 LEAISVPVTELRAEL
-3106 CALREAASV
+3106 CALREAAGV

-3161 GCILVNERGMVEG
+3161 GCILVNERGMVGG

-3217 KDGPEEPVGAVLD
+3217 KDGPEEPLGAVLD
-3230 AHSNT
+3230 AHRNT

-3277 HLPVAMSGA
+3277 HLPAAMSSA

-3316 TPSDRSLASGWLH
+3316 TPSDCSLASGWLH
-3329 TYRRHSSGTLDFSAL
+3329 TYRRHSSGTLDGSAL

-3359 PEALSVSL
+3359 PEALGVSL

-3412 QGPERAASQWQQRQM
+3412 QGLEKAASQWQQLQM

-3433 PADILQSHLLGPQEE
+3433 PADVLQSRLLAAQKE
-3448 VPCRAAEAEDLQLRY
+3448 VTCQAAEVEDLQLRY
-3463 AGLWFVE
+3463 AGLSFVE

-3493 TTSGAASMPGRLAT
+3493 STSGAASMLGRLAA
-3507 AYAAELAHPISME
+3507 AYGAELAHPISME
-3520 VLKQQPAESANLM
+3520 GLKQQPAESANLM

-3539 RATLWQGL
+3539 RAALWQGL
-3547 EEADVLRAVPQGAGG
+3547 KEADILRAVPQGSGG
-3562 STIQQSFRYCTRL
+3562 SPIQQSFRYCTRL
-3575 DERGMFQAS
+3575 DERRMFQTS

-3608 AVSNAWSPQLHV
+3608 AVNNAWSPQLHV
-3620 AFVAVLEWHAAMWR
+3620 SFVAVLEWHAAMWC

-3659 LLGCV
+3659 LLDYV
-3664 KQMGFSELDNRV
+3664 KQMGFSESDNRV

-3683 HMLDQA
+3683 HMLDRA

-3717 FEEDARLLAVCES
+3717 FQEDARLLAVCES

-3753 LALEGLS
+3753 LAMEGLS

-3788 LRSWELLEER
+3788 LSFLRSE
-3798 VQAERAS
+3798 
-3805 YSAPHWCDLVPT
+3805 YK
-3817 TESVAD
+3817 
-3823 NRREQLGPL
+3823 RRGPVTLHLIGVTLSRPRSLKRMIGGEQVGPL

-3880 GMDAHQCTYDQVTIE
+3880 GMDAHQCIHDQVIIE

-3910 SPAGFVPHQ
+3910 SPADFVTHQ
-3919 HLIWVMQARQ
+3919 HLIWLMQARQ

-3935 TAGDAQVMRVMVQEL
+3935 TVGDAQVMRVMLQEL

-3962 LANVPPSLVNDQDP
+3962 SANVPPSLVNDQDP
-3976 VLEQG
+3976 GLEQG

-4004 QSSRTTFTASLLM
+4004 QSSQTTFTASLLM

-4041 QGASEEKL
+4041 QQASEEKL
-4049 DLATLDL
+4049 DSATLDL
-4056 GNASHLFMET
+4056 KNASHLFMET

-4078 VDAIGPL
+4078 VNTVGLL

-4092 IVQELTEP
+4092 IFQALREP
-4100 MQRIPDLAAILSRST
+4100 MPRISDLAAILSRST

-4120 AVSQT
+4120 AVSQSN
-4125 FIVPCATILHGTA
+4125 ILPCATILYGTA
-4138 WTSTLPED
+4138 WTSTMPE
-4146 IGSQSSDGS
+4146 GSQDSAGR

-4230 QREIAELSKQVCL
+4230 KREIAELSKQVCL
-4243 RPSPPQFH
+4243 RPSPPRFH
-4251 ALFEDVTRFLATSAS
+4251 ALFEDVTRFFATSAS

-4287 IFQEISTWQGTI
+4287 IFQEMSTWQGTI
-4299 AQFISHLSTH
+4299 AQFISNLSTH

-4337 AVSTGQHQRLND
+4337 AISKGQHQKLND

-4375 SLELPED
+4375 SLKLPED
-4382 ALSELLTEETK
+4382 ASPELLTEETK

-4419 LTQIA
+4419 LIQIA
-4424 HRSIHAGFKSC
+4424 HHSVHAGFKSC

-4441 GKTMKHFADIWSTMK
+4441 GKTMKRFADIWSTMK

-4487 AAYQAQFGNHRKA
+4487 AAYQAQFGDHRKT
-4500 YADLIQPE
+4500 YADLVPSEI
-4508 MASAEEDDERADRPD
+4508 ASAEEDDERADRPD
-4523 GMKDSESND
+4523 GMKDSDSKD
-4532 DENHADRTWL
+4532 DENHGDCTWL
-4542 LLHEHLL
+4542 LLHEYLL

-4562 KGHAVIPSN
+4562 KGDVAVSSN
-4571 KRLDSFT
+4571 KRLNFFT
-4578 TSYSVGLLLLKALG
+4578 TSYSVGLLLLKVLG
-4592 MVGRADVD
+4592 MVGRADID
-4600 SQTQLGHLLRL
+4600 SQAQLGHLLRL

-4622 PAYER
+4622 PAYVR
-4627 QPSFESSQDI
+4627 QHSFESSQDT
-4637 NAAELSLLLKP
+4637 NAAELSLILKP
-4648 LAALLKRVG
+4648 LAALLQRVG

-4672 VAISERVLGLT
+4672 VAISERVLGLP

-4698 VEKAQLWEVNAAK
+4698 VEKAQLWEANAAN
-4711 FVSLAAELDE
+4711 FVSLAAKLDE

-4742 SMRRKHEDAAEKAR
+4742 SMRRKHADAAEKAR
-4756 ALRLCKAMY
+4756 ALRWRQAIMY
-4765 TLPLL
+4765 NLPFMLPNT
-4770 LLKMTCNNTL
+4770 TCSNTL

-4786 QMWFMLYDLLHRPV
+4786 QMWFMLYDLLHRPL

-4835 AFHRQ
+4835 AFHHQ
-4840 LLQQLILDNHSP
+4840 LLQQLMLDNYTP
-4852 RERRLQQQIAD
+4852 RERRLQLQIAD

-4878 LGNTLAAGTGP
+4878 LEKTLAAGTGP
-4889 LERELKDFVRLAKW
+4889 LERELKEFVRLAKW

-4943 LSQKGGQLETLD
+4943 VSQKAGQLEVLD
-4955 ASKVTITSSANKV
+4955 ASKVTNTSSAKKV
-4968 PTRRGL
+4968 STRRGL
-4974 TQPADNLEERKE
+4974 TQSANNLEERKE
-4986 LQDMLRGLTEQVTA
+4986 LQDMLRSLTEQVTT
-5000 LTLSNHSARA
+5000 LTLSNYSARA
-5010 ADSMTTMKNGPY
+5010 ADSMAILKNGPY
-5022 YLQHLPSLVAKMAML
+5022 YQQHLPSLVAKMAML

-5052 EGYTSL
+5052 EGYASL

-5126 MASLTSPGLDGQL
+5126 MASLTSPGLDRQL

-5149 ATFSRADAYY
+5149 ATFSTANTYY

-5209 AHQISQLTG
+5209 THQISQLTG

-5224 HLGGVEDLPPQAPTI
+5224 DLGGVEKLPSQAPTM
-5239 IWIQRQKAYLDTLS
+5239 IWLKRQKAYLDALS
-5253 SMLLDMHLL
+5253 TMLLDMQLL
-5262 ISTAVRLG
+5262 ISTVIRAG
-5270 VTACSYGQGS
+5270 VTACSYGQSS
-5280 APSILA
+5280 APTNLA

-5292 LLMDSAGKIS
+5292 LLLDSADKIS
-5302 SCKER
+5302 SCKDR
-5307 LDTVLFGGPSMLNT
+5307 LDAVFFNGT

-5330 PAMRDLVAQNFHMVG
+5330 LAMRDLVAQNFYAVG
-5345 EIRVRWEAAI
+5345 ETRVNWEAAMHV
-5355 QAEYG
+5355 EYG

-5373 SLDEGHRLEQAFEA
+5373 KLDEGHRLGQAFAA

-5401 SLSAECERAIQEVL
+5401 SLSAECELAIQEVL

-5422 RLNREVSAASPVQSE
+5422 RLNREVSAASPVHSE
-5437 TTDNRPCEVP
+5437 TTDNRPCEMLEERGVV
-5447 DNGGATEDLES
+5447 EDLES
-5458 RDSCHSSVQEQTDTD
+5458 RGSYGIIQEQTDTD

-5484 SWSAR
+5484 SWSTR
-5489 ILEQMEALRLDK
+5489 ISEQMEALRLHK
-5501 VASAVGRT
+5501 VVSVVGRT
-5509 IENLRLLGGGSHA
+5509 IENLRLLGSKSHA
-5522 VAALLASMHHMHYL
+5522 VAALLASMHQMHYL

-5559 KLGYVLANLF
+5559 KLGYVLASLF
-5569 CALFKDGYCTPVE
+5569 CALFKDGYCTMVE
-5582 EKAGDEGGGQM
+5582 EKAGDEGGRQM
-5593 EDASGTGM
+5593 EDAGGTGM

-5639 VKDKKGI
+5639 AKDKKGI

-5674 DEPQQQL
+5674 DEPQQL

-5696 DEKLWR
+5696 DEKLWS

-5708 DGKEEGREEKFEKD
+5708 NGMEEGREEKFEKD

-5734 YRAKQELEE
+5734 YRAKQEPEE

-5751 GKKGERDQKEER
+5751 GKKGERDRREER
-5763 KAAAQEEEGGEE
+5763 EAEAQEEEGGAEE
-5775 AGGKNS
+5775 GGESN
-5781 PDEVD
+5781 PDEKD
-5786 EDETGDAAG
+5786 EDESGDAAG

-5803 IQPRVEEELELKEDM
+5803 IQPRVEEDLELKEDM
-5818 ELDGGEEEEKEGED
+5818 DLDGSEEGED
-5832 AEDGDEQQQ
+5832 AEERGEEGADQQQ
-5841 EHPEDAVNTERMAE
+5841 ERPKDAENTERMAE
-5855 EDSGQEE
+5855 EDSRKEE
-5862 GGKKGASDELP
+5862 GGEEGASDEPP
-5873 QDDVVDEEVGER
+5873 QDEVGDEGAEVGER
-5885 EKQLGAEAEPEE
+5885 EKQLGGEEEPEE
-5897 GAGDVEEAVHAELER
+5897 GAGDVKEAVRADLEKAR
-5912 AGAPGPAPAEDV
+5912 APGPAPTGDV

-5936 APQDSRKA
+5936 ALQDSQKA
-5944 GEAAAGVSSGSHSQ
+5944 GEAAAGVSSGAHGQ
-5958 QQASQAQPVPVE
+5958 RQASQAQPVPVQ

-5982 AAAQEEQRQSFSRSA
+5982 AAAQEEQRQSLSRSA

-6004 PQGEEEERRA
+6004 PQCEAEERRA
-6014 AGEAEERKRLDANP
+6014 AGQAEERKRLDANP
-6028 NRSLGD
+6028 TRSLGD

-6049 EEERD
+6049 EEEREGD
-6054 GDAGAAEEEEQD
+6054 GGAAEEEEEQD
-6066 GDRDRGRQA
+6066 GDRDTDHLQS

-6090 ALGAATEE
+6090 ALGPATEE
-6098 QLLQE
+6098 QLLLQE
-6103 RHRRNDGPDKEM
+6103 RHRRNDGLDKEM
-6115 DDPQR
+6115 DDAQR

-6125 AEEAAEV
+6125 AEEATEV

-6150 LGESTIDQDDELRAN
+6150 LGESTVDQDDEVRAD
-6165 GLLPEKEVDEHDY
+6165 GLSPDKDVDEHDF
-6178 DVEMEEEEA
+6178 DVEMEEKEA
-6187 ADDSG
+6187 ADDSR
-6192 EAPGVSSFVAVRHMS
+6192 EAPGVSSFVAVRQMS
-6207 ALEEAA
+6207 ALEEVA

-6223 VRRDVEHE
+6223 VRRDVEHK
-6231 VYQWQSG
+6231 VYQLQSG
-6238 GEEQGLRMERGR
+6238 GEDQGLRMERGR

-6407 PGVDLLKFLG
+6407 PGVDLLQFLG
-6417 RLLETAALRASAA
+6417 GLLETAALRASAA

-6517 RTLADLLRQIASRGA
+6517 RTLADLLRQYFELMERSAS
-6532 PGPELNLTA
+6532 
-6541 KGSED
+6541 
-6546 EQRRALW
+6546 